1 MCKPNLNPLGLM
13 IKLAICYQMIV
24 PACVSM
30 LGNSS
35 CTPKCR
41 PFESCVM
48 NCTTLLLEV
57 GGLHPTGASQLRCW
71 RAAFVTTWKG
81 LAGEVAWCPAF
92 CTGKKCKRGED
103 FRMIMRMIESMTDLR
118 WFTSFTQ
125 NKKVQSATCPA
136 LHHHSSMMGPKQF
149 DNPASLGWLPI

>member
-1 MCKPNLNPLGLM
+1 MGHAMCKPNLNPLGLM

-24 PACVSM
+24 LACVSM

-81 LAGEVAWCPAF
+81 LAGEVDWCPAF

-103 FRMIMRMIESMTDLR
+103 FGMIMRMIESMTDLH

-136 LHHHSSMMGPKQF
+136 TSPFLNDGPQ
-149 DNPASLGWLPI
+149 AVW